1 VAAGPRVQTYR
12 LEVLTGGGAVLPG
25 RPTIALAVVAAAPAG
40 ADIQPQRLDLG
51 REEGAVTV
59 QVDVRD
65 AFGNPVPDEPV
76 ELQPQSAQMGLPPDT
91 RSTDSLGRTGF
102 TIQASAVRRPGRIA
116 VRVRGQ
122 ALGLVEAFLAG
133 PVSSARSGFL
143 AGSEQRGVAGTSLP
157 APLLFE
163 ARSPSGRPLPGR
175 LVAFQA
181 QNARIAPDS
190 AVTDSMGQ
198 AKVDVTLGTRAG
210 SAVITAT
217 VEAIQL
223 PETVLVLPGVPVELW
238 LERAGTRVDRG
249 RIAVQL
255 GVPFALT
262 LRARDEYGNLVPTA
276 PLSRT
281 LQDARRAFNTP
292 WQLVKLVSVQSD
304 SLATVLTFKPIALGT
319 TDLTIVAGLRASV
332 SVDVVRSGH

>member
-1 VAAGPRVQTYR
+1 
-12 LEVLTGGGAVLPG
+12 
-25 RPTIALAVVAAAPAG
+25 
-40 ADIQPQRLDLG
+40 
-51 REEGAVTV
+51 
-59 QVDVRD
+59 
-65 AFGNPVPDEPV
+65 
-76 ELQPQSAQMGLPPDT
+76 
-91 RSTDSLGRTGF
+91 
-102 TIQASAVRRPGRIA
+102 
-116 VRVRGQ
+116 
-122 ALGLVEAFLAG
+122 
-133 PVSSARSGFL
+133 
-143 AGSEQRGVAGTSLP
+143 
-157 APLLFE
+157 
-163 ARSPSGRPLPGR
+163 
-175 LVAFQA
+175 
-181 QNARIAPDS
+181 
-190 AVTDSMGQ
+190 MGQ

-292 WQLVKLVSVQSD
+292 WQLVKLVSV
-304 SLATVLTFKPIALGT
+304 LKPIALGT

-332 SVDVVRSGH
+332 SVEVVRSGH